1 MSFTAAPSCVI
12 TSTVLKSPM
21 YLSASSSISRAIPAR
36 SQTIILTLSSTIDLN
51 LIARFWRSSSSTKE
65 PLALYSTS
73 SIYAPIFSSSSI
85 STRLFMSASRF
96 ELSSTAPKAVLKR
109 CSTARLCSGLICQ
122 SPTFFEFFCLSV
134 SEISYT

>member
-21 YLSASSSISRAIPAR
+21 YLRASSSISRLIPAR

-51 LIARFWRSSSSTKE
+51 LIARFWRSSSSTSE
-65 PLALYSTS
+65 PFALYSTS
-73 SIYAPIFSSSSI
+73 SMYAPILSLRSI
-85 STRLFMSASRF
+85 SIRSFIRLSRLA
-96 ELSSTAPKAVLKR
+96 LSFTAPKLVLKR
-109 CSTARLCSGLICQ
+109 CSTARLCSGLMRQ
-122 SPTFFEFFCLSV
+122 SPTIFEFFCLSV